1 MDEKAEPEE
10 ISVELS
16 VDGSMEVFTP
26 TWMGELEG
34 REIQRI
40 MEHFSDILYKQELG
54 PLHGSCIC
62 YAMANMIV
70 GILKQSIVHAKE
82 PGAMVGVVMTAEGI
96 AALMEVTVEYIHG
109 KVPPNTMRLFG
120 KPEGSA

>member
-1 MDEKAEPEE
+1 MEKTPEHE
-10 ISVELS
+10 EVS

-26 TWMGELEG
+26 TWMGELEAN
-34 REIQRI
+34 EIQRI
-40 MEHFSDILYKQELG
+40 MERFSEILYSQELG

-82 PGAMVGVVMTAEGI
+82 PGAMAGVVMTTEGI
-96 AALMEVTVEYIHG
+96 AALMDDAVEYVHN
-109 KVPPNTMRLFG
+109 KVPENTMRLFREVG
-120 KPEGSA
+120 GNA

>member
-1 MDEKAEPEE
+1 MDEKAEHEE
-10 ISVELS
+10 IS

-62 YAMANMIV
+62 YAMANMVV

-82 PGAMVGVVMTAEGI
+82 PGAMAGVVMTAEGI
-96 AALMEVTVEYIHG
+96 AALMDATVDQIHS
-109 KVPPNTMRLFG
+109 KVPANTMRLFG
-120 KPEGSA
+120 DMEGSA